1 MEKPILDRIGSYLFQ
16 KRLALSEWLSAS
28 PQDEK
33 QVQLGPTDQT
43 AVLHHLEVIDDAI
56 AKTETG
62 VLGVCKVCCCP
73 VDPELLEVDYTADVC
88 LEHLSGAEISRL
100 EDELEL
106 AKTVQK
112 ALLPQQAPSIPGL
125 DVAAYSRPAE
135 FLGGDYFDFID
146 FGAQEH
152 GLVIADVAGHGVSA
166 SLQMASFQAL
176 TRAIV
181 PVSGSPAEAAK
192 RIDDLFSHNIHFT
205 TFVTLFMGS
214 FNPATRRL
222 TYCNAGQNP
231 PLLLHPS
238 SGQGSSASWL
248 SPTAPA
254 IGLVEEGQ
262 FGQRELALQQG
273 DLLVLYTDGVIEA
286 AAPDN
291 ALFGSNRLA
300 GVVERLQDSSPREVI
315 LGIRESMEGFI
326 GDRLPSDDITLV
338 ACRIT

>member
-1 MEKPILDRIGSYLFQ
+1 MENTILDRIGTYLFQ

-33 QVQLGPTDQT
+33 EVQLGPTNPA
-43 AVLHHLEVIDDAI
+43 AVLHHLEVIDEAI

-73 VDPELLEVDYTADVC
+73 VEPELLEVDYTANVC
-88 LEHLSGAEISRL
+88 LEHLSGAEISHL

-112 ALLPQQAPSIPGL
+112 ALLPQEAPSIPGL

-146 FGAQEH
+146 FGADSH

-176 TRAIV
+176 TRAII
-181 PVSGSPAEAAK
+181 PASGSPAEAAK
-192 RIDDLFSHNIHFT
+192 RIHDLFSHNIHFT
-205 TFVTLFMGS
+205 TFVTLFIGT
-214 FNPATRRL
+214 FNPVTRTL
-222 TYCNAGQNP
+222 TYCNAGHNP
-231 PLLLHPS
+231 PLLFRS
-238 SGQGSSASWL
+238 SPGQGTSVSRL

-254 IGLVEEGQ
+254 IGLVEEDQ
-262 FGQRELALQQG
+262 FGQRTLDLRPG

-286 AAPDN
+286 ADPN
-291 ALFGSNRLA
+291 NTFFGTDRLV
-300 GVVERLQDSSPREVI
+300 GVVERLRDSSPREVV
-315 LGIRESMEGFI
+315 LGIRQAMEGFI
-326 GDRLPSDDITLV
+326 GDRLPSDDITMV
-338 ACRIT
+338 VCRIR